1 VAAIAM
7 LLLGSDVEAERI
19 GRVCVWGAS
28 GRPLNVASAQAVG
41 LLPDLPAAK
50 VHRFADATPDG
61 CEALLL
67 SQEGATILEKTAS
80 GLSLI
85 NTTLVIWYEDRSIE
99 ESWLRKSRTTIR
111 QRGGTAMRDVI
122 KAYND
127 AVFETDKDAAFRA
140 VDEALERGM
149 TPEDIVFEVVIPAV
163 EEMMTRI
170 ARDPDANLA
179 QHFMTA
185 QIASEVT
192 EKMLERF
199 AHSPEIIGKVV
210 IGTAYGDLHS
220 LGKRI
225 VMGCLKALMVDVV
238 DLGVNVPAERFVD
251 EARNRDAQVI
261 AISAMMVHTAN
272 GPQGCIKVRQLLQE
286 QGLADRI
293 RIAVGGAPYRFDG
306 ELYRAVGAD
315 AYATDG
321 VTAGRVIIEL
331 IHQVKRP

>member
-1 VAAIAM
+1 
-7 LLLGSDVEAERI
+7 
-19 GRVCVWGAS
+19 
-28 GRPLNVASAQAVG
+28 
-41 LLPDLPAAK
+41 
-50 VHRFADATPDG
+50 
-61 CEALLL
+61 
-67 SQEGATILEKTAS
+67 
-80 GLSLI
+80 
-85 NTTLVIWYEDRSIE
+85 
-99 ESWLRKSRTTIR
+99 
-111 QRGGTAMRDVI
+111 
-122 KAYND
+122 
-127 AVFETDKDAAFRA
+127 
-140 VDEALERGM
+140 M
-149 TPEDIVFEVVIPAV
+149 TPEDIVFKVVIPAV

-170 ARDPDANLA
+170 AQDPDANLA

-199 AHSPEIIGKVV
+199 EHSPEIIGKVV

-272 GPQGCIKVRQLLQE
+272 GPHGSIKVRQLLQE
-286 QGLADRI
+286 QGLGDRI

-321 VTAGRVIIEL
+321 VTAGRVIIDL